1 MNRDELVDA
10 MCEAFWHGGDSPP
23 ALPWASVPPD
33 MQGDFRN
40 RMSLVLKAVHDL
52 EEVVG
57 KLS

>member
-10 MCEAFWHGGDSPP
+10 MCEAFWCGGDKPP
-23 ALPWASVPPD
+23 VIPWASVPPD
-33 MQGDFRN
+33 MKQDFVN